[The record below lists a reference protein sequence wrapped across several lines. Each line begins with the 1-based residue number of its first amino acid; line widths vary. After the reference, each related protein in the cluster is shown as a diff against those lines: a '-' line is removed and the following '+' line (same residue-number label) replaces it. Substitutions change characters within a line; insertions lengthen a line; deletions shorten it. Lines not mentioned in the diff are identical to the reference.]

1 MKASLEPKEQ
11 QIESLKQNLHD
22 LEKLFHMQNKSLKQM
37 EANVDAKGN
46 SINTLERKRKQA
58 RVNTKKKENE
68 IQEFV
73 TDIQKTMQK
82 PDDADKLQGFMA
94 IYRNYVK
101 KQSEEITTKKQ
112 KDPELIDQLDKH
124 LKFREKEIRQL
135 QENALKTSKKS
146 KKALKERT
154 SENKNF
160 IFLLEELRD
169 RDEER

>member
-46 SINTLERKRKQA
+46 SIANLERKRKQA
-58 RVNTKKKENE
+58 RVNTKKKEHQ

-73 TDIQKTMQK
+73 QDIQKTMQK
-82 PDDADKLQGFMA
+82 PEDADKLQGFMA

-101 KQSEEITTKKQ
+101 KQSEEVMTKKQ
-112 KDPELIDQLDKH
+112 KDPELID
-124 LKFREKEIRQL
+124 
-135 QENALKTSKKS
+135 
-146 KKALKERT
+146 
-154 SENKNF
+154 
-160 IFLLEELRD
+160 
-169 RDEER
+169 

>member
-1 MKASLEPKEQ
+1 
-11 QIESLKQNLHD
+11 
-22 LEKLFHMQNKSLKQM
+22 M

-135 QENALKTSKKS
+135 QENALRTSKKS